1 MSYFILFLS
10 ALIAL
15 VGCGGE
21 KRDAALAP
29 GLEVPALTHSLF
41 SACTVK
47 GNEADARA
55 SLGKYMVTTNVWNP
69 TAANYFSEC
78 IKARHDTATGLIDA
92 QINWNVQGSN
102 NQVLSFPNFAY
113 GWQVG
118 TDQGSSTKKLPTT
131 VGSLGDLTASGRI
144 ETVCAAGSTCT
155 MNTAFDL
162 LFSNTPTPATW
173 PPTAELMV
181 WVQATCNACNAG
193 KLVGTVSID
202 GVNFEVYKGTV
213 TPPTGTASWTY
224 VAYVAEK
231 TVTQFNFNIKNF
243 LTDSLARGYLKA
255 SDYLAVVEIG
265 TEVTSGQGTTTLS
278 GYGVR

>member
-1 MSYFILFLS
+1 
-10 ALIAL
+10 
-15 VGCGGE
+15 
-21 KRDAALAP
+21 
-29 GLEVPALTHSLF
+29 
-41 SACTVK
+41 
-47 GNEADARA
+47 
-55 SLGKYMVTTNVWNP
+55 
-69 TAANYFSEC
+69 
-78 IKARHDTATGLIDA
+78 
-92 QINWNVQGSN
+92 
-102 NQVLSFPNFAY
+102 
-113 GWQVG
+113 
-118 TDQGSSTKKLPTT
+118 
-131 VGSLGDLTASGRI
+131 
-144 ETVCAAGSTCT
+144 

-173 PPTAELMV
+173 PPTAELMI

-193 KLVGTVSID
+193 KPVGTVSID

-265 TEVTSGQGTTTLS
+265 TEITSGQGSTTLS